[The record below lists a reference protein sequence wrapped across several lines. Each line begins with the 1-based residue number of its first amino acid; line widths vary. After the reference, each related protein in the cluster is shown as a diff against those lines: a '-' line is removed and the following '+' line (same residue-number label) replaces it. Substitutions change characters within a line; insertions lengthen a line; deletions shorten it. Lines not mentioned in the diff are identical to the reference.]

1 MLLCVFRA
9 IIPLGSRFQKDE
21 LFVGEHSSGVQG
33 DGENVFK
40 QYFAC
45 GIDVDNTVLSEAYCS
60 KKDIG
65 VIEGRV

>member
-1 MLLCVFRA
+1 MPF
-9 IIPLGSRFQKDE
+9 GSSLQKDE
-21 LFVGEHSSGVQG
+21 LFVGEHSSGVHG
-33 DGENVFK
+33 NGENVFE

-45 GIDVDNTVLSEAYCS
+45 GIDMDNTVLPEAYRC